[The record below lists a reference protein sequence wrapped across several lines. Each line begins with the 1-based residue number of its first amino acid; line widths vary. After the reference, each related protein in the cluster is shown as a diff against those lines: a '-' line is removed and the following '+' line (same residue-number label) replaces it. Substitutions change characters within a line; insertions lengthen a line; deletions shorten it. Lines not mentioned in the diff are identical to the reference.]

1 MKLITYL
8 EEIENNN
15 FFYVLNKE
23 IDLFTSD
30 LSNLEGSVSD
40 VFLKDW
46 KNKIDSIKNKIKNK
60 DLNNIEEDIQEIK
73 KSFNDNWIIPHQTTE
88 KLLNI
93 KNSKLNHIL
102 LMISNYKKL
111 LDSFI
116 FKKLELN

>member
-1 MKLITYL
+1 LKLITYL

>member
-15 FFYVLNKE
+15 FFYALNKE

>member
-1 MKLITYL
+1 MKLISYL

-15 FFYVLNKE
+15 FFYILNKE
-23 IDLFTSD
+23 LDLFTSD

-73 KSFNDNWIIPHQTTE
+73 KSFNDNWIIPHQITE
-88 KLLNI
+88 KLLNV
-93 KNSKLNHIL
+93 KNSKLNYIL

>member
-1 MKLITYL
+1 LKLITYL

-46 KNKIDSIKNKIKNK
+46 KNKINSIKNKIKNK

-73 KSFNDNWIIPHQTTE
+73 KSFNDNWIIPHQITE
-88 KLLNI
+88 KLLNV

>member
-1 MKLITYL
+1 LKLISYL

-15 FFYVLNKE
+15 FFYILNKE
-23 IDLFTSD
+23 LDLFTSD

-73 KSFNDNWIIPHQTTE
+73 KSFNDNWIIPHQITE
-88 KLLNI
+88 KLLNV
-93 KNSKLNHIL
+93 KNSKLNYIL

>member
-1 MKLITYL
+1 LKLITYL

-15 FFYVLNKE
+15 FFYALNKE